1 MPRDESIGSVLVIGS
16 GPIVIGQASEF
27 DYSGVQACRVLR
39 EEGIRVIL
47 ANSNPATIMTDPEF
61 ADATY
66 IEPLTPEIVEAII
79 LREHP
84 DAVLPTLG
92 GQTALNIAMSLHESG
107 VLAREKVRMIGAN
120 PTAIQLAESR
130 QAFRE
135 LLEQDY
141 LADTVIRG
149 GVAHS
154 LDDATRLAG
163 EIGFPLMLRP
173 SYILGGA
180 GTGIATDQVELKEM
194 VEEGLRASPVGEV
207 MIEESIAGWKE
218 FELEV
223 MRDFRDNCVVVCSIE
238 NLDPMGVHT
247 GDSITVAP
255 IQTLTDSQYQA
266 MRSLAFA
273 ILREVGVETGGSN
286 VQFAVD
292 PHSGRMV
299 VVEMNP
305 RVSRSSA
312 LASKATGF
320 PIAKIA
326 TKLALGYSLDE
337 ITNEI
342 TKVTPASFEPSL
354 DYVAVKVPRWVFEKF
369 DGVDPVLG
377 TQMRSVGEAMAL
389 ARSFPEALQKALRSI
404 ERDRLGLNADP
415 HEGLY
420 DAMDIDQL
428 REAVTRATPDR
439 IFALEAA
446 IRRGMDLKELT
457 ALSGVDPWFLGE
469 MREISRAR
477 QTWVNLGKD
486 CFGDRAELGKMKRLG
501 FSDAQLG
508 YLSGESTEEVT
519 RRRHAIGIRPI
530 FRAVDTCAAEFQAAT
545 PYFYSTYEDLNEG
558 EELSRPTVIIVGSGP
573 NRIGQGIEFDY
584 CCVQASFALRD
595 AGFDTVMV
603 NSNPETVSTDFDT
616 SSRLYLE
623 PLTPEDLAEVIDRE
637 RATGNLVGVVV
648 AFGGQTPLKLASSLD
663 PKIVLGTTP
672 DAIDRAE
679 DRERWSSLCREFDI
693 PQPPGATVT
702 NVESAV
708 GVARDIGYPVLI
720 RPSYVLGGRAME
732 VVYGDEQLRDAFS
745 RLGVLGIEGTT
756 TTTRPILID
765 RFLEGAIEVDVDA
778 VRDSDGGFLVGGVM
792 EHIEEAGIH
801 SGDSA
806 CVIPPF
812 TLSEAVIAKLC
823 DLTHR
828 LADALGVVGL
838 LNVQF
843 AVLGEEVYVIEAN
856 PRASRTVPFVA
867 KATGLALAKIAA
879 RVAVGATLG
888 DLGKEGLVSKSV
900 PTGYFAVKEAVL
912 PFARFPESDTLLGP
926 EMRSTGEVMG
936 IDVSVAR
943 AFAKSQISAGTE
955 LPLSGTIFLSLA
967 DRDKP
972 EGVRLAQE
980 FLRLGFSLVATEGTA
995 AACRA
1000 QGVAI
1005 DQVVGKV
1012 SDERGPGQGESS
1024 DASFTDAVQLIQGG
1038 ALGMVINT
1046 PRGSGPRKDGYRIR
1060 TAALRSRVPCITT
1073 MEAARAVV
1081 GAIMALRERTFDVK
1095 SIQEYHREA
1104 RSG

>member
-1 MPRDESIGSVLVIGS
+1 MPRDESIRSVLVIGS

-79 LREHP
+79 KREHP

-92 GQTALNIAMSLHESG
+92 GQTALNIAMALHERG
-107 VLAREKVRMIGAN
+107 VFEREGVKMIGAN
-120 PTAIQLAESR
+120 PAAIELAESR

-135 LLEQDY
+135 MLESDW

-149 GVAHS
+149 GVART
-154 LDDATRLAG
+154 LDDATRLAK

-180 GTGIATDQVELKEM
+180 GTGIANDEIELVKM
-194 VEEGLRASPVGEV
+194 ADEGLRASPVGEV

-255 IQTLTDSQYQA
+255 IQTLTDMQYQQ
-266 MRSLAFA
+266 MRSLAFG

-292 PHSGRMV
+292 PRSGRMV

-369 DGVDPVLG
+369 DGVDPILG

-404 ERDRLGLNADP
+404 ERDRSGLNADP
-415 HEGLY
+415 HEARY
-420 DAMDIDQL
+420 DHMSVDEL
-428 REAVTRATPDR
+428 SRAVTRATPER

-446 IRRGMDLKELT
+446 IRRGMTLEELT

-469 MREISRAR
+469 LREISRAR
-477 QTWVNLGKD
+477 QEWVGLGSD
-486 CFGDRAELGKMKRLG
+486 GRFERDRLVKMKQLG

-508 YLSGESTEEVT
+508 YLSGIAVQEVT
-519 RRRHAIGIRPI
+519 RRRHELAVRPV
-530 FRAVDTCAAEFQAAT
+530 FRAVDTCAAEFEAAT
-545 PYFYSTYEDLNEG
+545 PYFYSTYEDLDEG
-558 EELSRPTVIIVGSGP
+558 DQLTRPTVIIVGSGP

-595 AGFDTVMV
+595 AGFDTIMV

-637 RATGNLVGVVV
+637 SATGNLVGVVV
-648 AFGGQTPLKLASSLD
+648 SFGGQTPLKLASSLD

-679 DRERWSSLCREFDI
+679 DRERWSLLCRDYDI
-693 PQPPGATVT
+693 PQPPGATVS
-702 NVESAV
+702 NIQSAL
-708 GVARDIGYPVLI
+708 GVVAEIGYPVLI

-732 VVYGDEQLRDAFS
+732 VVYSDSQLRDAFS
-745 RLGVLGIEGTT
+745 RLGALGVEGHATS
-756 TTTRPILID
+756 TRPILVD

-778 VRDSDGGFLVGGVM
+778 VRDASGGFLVGGVM

-812 TLSEAVIAKLC
+812 TLSSAVIDTLH

-828 LADALGVVGL
+828 LADALEVVGL

-843 AVLGEEVYVIEAN
+843 AVQGEEVYVIEAN

-879 RVAVGATLG
+879 RLAVGATLEQ
-888 DLGKEGLVSKSV
+888 LRVEGLVTDWK
-900 PTGYFAVKEAVL
+900 PIGYFAVKEAVL
-912 PFARFPESDTLLGP
+912 PFARFPDADTLLGP

-943 AFAKSQISAGTE
+943 AFAKSQISAGTD

-967 DRDKP
+967 DRDKV

-980 FLRLGFSLVATEGTA
+980 FVQLGFSIVATEGTA
-995 AACRA
+995 EACRGA
-1000 QGVAI
+1000 GVVI

-1012 SDERGPGQGESS
+1012 SDEHGLGLGASR
-1024 DASFTDAVQLIQGG
+1024 DASLTDAVQLIQGG

-1081 GAIMALRERTFDVK
+1081 GAIMALRERTLDVK
-1095 SIQEYHREA
+1095 SIQEYHSEA
-1104 RSG
+1104 LSH